1 MSRSGAPRAVERLV
15 FELFDRSVGDPF
27 AIEVVGW
34 LAGSDRFRKFAEAN
48 RDKIRKKLRGAA
60 EAEARLDVRAELRV
74 AHLLLAEKRIDL
86 TFEAYGS
93 GKVGP
98 DFTVSF
104 RGERAVNLEVTR
116 MRRTPDATGLGETLL
131 AKLRQ
136 LPPSVPNAVLVAIAG
151 GDAEAIDVGGMNR
164 AIRARADAKDE
175 AYFIRRG
182 FESSRAFYERFL
194 RLGAI
199 IVWSET
205 ANGDQ
210 RAALWAS
217 GSARIPIPV
226 RAARACVACLRAG

>member
-1 MSRSGAPRAVERLV
+1 
-15 FELFDRSVGDPF
+15 
-27 AIEVVGW
+27 
-34 LAGSDRFRKFAEAN
+34 
-48 RDKIRKKLRGAA
+48 
-60 EAEARLDVRAELRV
+60 
-74 AHLLLAEKRIDL
+74 
-86 TFEAYGS
+86 
-93 GKVGP
+93 
-98 DFTVSF
+98 
-104 RGERAVNLEVTR
+104 